1 MFLKGRQAGLALA
14 LATALLAGCSLT
26 STSRAPVESRGG
38 QAGGIDPA
46 TLPGAENAG
55 KPGYYTVRP
64 GDTVFSI
71 SRANGQSWRDI
82 ARWNDLPDAN
92 VIEVGQVLRVVP
104 PVGVAPA
111 VATRPVTSGPDATA
125 SAGKSSASASSTPRA
140 EKPAAQTAAA
150 ASNIKFAWPAKGTL
164 LARFDGE
171 KNKGIA
177 IGGKA
182 GDPIRAAA
190 DGSVVYAGA
199 GLRGYGNLVIVKH
212 DDTFLTAY
220 AHNQKLLVKEDQKVR
235 QGQVIAEMGS
245 SDADRVKLHFEL
257 RRDGKPVDPL
267 PYLPAQ

>member
-1 MFLKGRQAGLALA
+1 MFLKGCRAGLALTVA
-14 LATALLAGCSLT
+14 ATLLAGCSLT
-26 STSRAPVESRGG
+26 STQRAPVENRGG
-38 QAGGIDPA
+38 TAAGAVDPA

-71 SRANGQSWRDI
+71 SRATGQSWRDI
-82 ARWNDLPDAN
+82 VGWNGLPDAN
-92 VIEVGQVLRVVP
+92 VIEVGQVLRVEP
-104 PVGVAPA
+104 PAT
-111 VATRPVTSGPDATA
+111 VATAPVATSSPGATA
-125 SAGKSSASASSTPRA
+125 SAGNRA
-140 EKPAAQTAAA
+140 TGNPTQVTRPIAPPAA
-150 ASNIKFAWPAKGTL
+150 ASSIKFAWPAKG
-164 LARFDGE
+164 AIVSRFDGE
-171 KNKGIA
+171 KNKGIGIA
-177 IGGKA
+177 GKA
-182 GDPIRAAA
+182 GDPVRAAA

-212 DDTFLTAY
+212 SDTFLTAY
-220 AHNQKLLVKEDQKVR
+220 AHNQKLLVKEDQNVK